1 MTTASHRWLAVLLVA
16 VVLAGCQ
23 GLPFAQKGSS
33 TTKASLTE
41 TESFAQGLDQYMA
54 NGDLQTLKRLP
65 QEYPDG
71 AWGPRAEL
79 VVRLAEQ
86 QEQCVAGKE
95 QTTGAKADKQKQQD
109 LRKDK
114 ELSRCQNEM
123 AALRQNNQ
131 ELEETI
137 AQLKKLLIDMES
149 RSK

>member
-1 MTTASHRWLAVLLVA
+1 MTTALHRWLTVLLVC
-16 VVLAGCQ
+16 VVLTGCQ
-23 GLPFAQKGSS
+23 GLPLLQKGSM
-33 TTKASLTE
+33 TE
-41 TESFAQGLDQYMA
+41 TESFAQGLDQYIA
-54 NGDLQTLKRLP
+54 TGDLQPLKLLP

-79 VVRLAEQ
+79 VVKLAEQ
-86 QEQCVAGKE
+86 QEKCVADKE
-95 QTTGAKADKQKQQD
+95 TMTDAKAGGKKQQP
-109 LRKDK
+109 LLKDK
-114 ELSRCQNEM
+114 ELARCQDEM

>member
-1 MTTASHRWLAVLLVA
+1 MSWTA
-16 VVLAGCQ
+16 
-23 GLPFAQKGSS
+23 
-33 TTKASLTE
+33 TESLTE
-41 TESFAQGLDQYMA
+41 TESFAQGLDQYIA

-95 QTTGAKADKQKQQD
+95 QTTGAKQD